1 MHYALCIFTMFF
13 LCILQFRGSIQC
25 IIQNM
30 QYEVMR
36 YENFDCSRYCIENSI
51 RSASTTPSN
60 VAHPDPHDMEQPF
73 ERAFMQYPSSDKS
86 YAFLIAS
93 RP

>member
-36 YENFDCSRYCIENSI
+36 YENFDCR
-51 RSASTTPSN
+51 
-60 VAHPDPHDMEQPF
+60 F
-73 ERAFMQYPSSDKS
+73 ELTANPTVTLCLYMYVSSGIS
-86 YAFLIAS
+86 PCYYARTICWS
-93 RP
+93 

>member
-30 QYEVMR
+30 QYEVMH
-36 YENFDCSRYCIENSI
+36 YENFDCILQHVTSLLLG
-51 RSASTTPSN
+51 
-60 VAHPDPHDMEQPF
+60 
-73 ERAFMQYPSSDKS
+73 PSSNSSFSSFFMKTCLKRELLLSGKLS
-86 YAFLIAS
+86 YCS
-93 RP
+93 

>member
-36 YENFDCSRYCIENSI
+36 YENFDCISESPTQAGV
-51 RSASTTPSN
+51 ASEEEPEETLYFE
-60 VAHPDPHDMEQPF
+60 PDLTYFPG
-73 ERAFMQYPSSDKS
+73 SDIVLPKFP
-86 YAFLIAS
+86 Y
-93 RP
+93 